1 MNKFVIVKDSEG
13 FKFRYANIDLHN
25 RLVFKNDKVFG
36 GGMFDLND
44 EDSVMTL
51 YGKSDE
57 FGAPKWL
64 DIKRWIELKK
74 SQEKIHID
82 EDLKGFTLRW
92 LSGYDDNWDPIYLD
106 FTDMFVF
113 DWY

>member
-13 FKFRYANIDLHN
+13 FKFRYANVDFHN
-25 RLVFKNDKVFG
+25 RMVFNGDIVFG
-36 GGMFDLND
+36 GGMFDIN
-44 EDSVMTL
+44 EEESIMTL
-51 YGKSDE
+51 YGKSDD
-57 FGAPKWL
+57 FGEPKWL

-74 SQEKIHID
+74 SQEKVHID

>member
-13 FKFRYANIDLHN
+13 FKFRYANVDFHN
-25 RLVFKNDKVFG
+25 RMVFNGDMVFG
-36 GGMFDLND
+36 GGMFDIN
-44 EDSVMTL
+44 EEESIMTL
-51 YGKSDE
+51 YGKSDD
-57 FGAPKWL
+57 FGEPKWL

-74 SQEKIHID
+74 SQEKVHID

-92 LSGYDDNWDPIYLD
+92 FSGYDDNWDPIYLD